1 MIKQTITI
9 NLENGLDATPA
20 AMLVQ
25 VASRFDSKIYI
36 QSEDGKVKVNAK
48 SIMGVMSLGLNVGE
62 CIVAL
67 AEGSDEE
74 EAVKAIENYLSGE
87 A

>member
-1 MIKQTITI
+1 MVKEEITVKLKGGI
-9 NLENGLDATPA
+9 NARPA

-36 QSEDGKVKVNAK
+36 EAESRRMNAK
-48 SIMGVMSLGLNVGE
+48 SIMGMMALGLDSGE
-62 CIVAL
+62 IVTITAD
-67 AEGSDEE
+67 GSDED
-74 EAVKAIENYLSGE
+74 EALKDIVEYLTNHS